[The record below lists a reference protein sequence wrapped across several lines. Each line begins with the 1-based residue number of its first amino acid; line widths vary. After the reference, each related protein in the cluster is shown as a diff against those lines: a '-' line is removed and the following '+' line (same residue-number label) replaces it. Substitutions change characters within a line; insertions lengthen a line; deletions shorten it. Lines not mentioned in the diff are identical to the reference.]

1 MMCSKYMRYGEEID
15 EYLQNRPHP
24 LIRHCL
30 LKKNLGENLDLTGI
44 CVTGTGKLSII
55 YYKDGQWGL
64 YNVDFGSDETMPSC
78 SCPDWEMSA
87 HPCKHF
93 FAIFKKYASWDW
105 NPLSKLYKNSPYLT
119 LDENVTDSTEF
130 EAQPVNKNENDE
142 IAHRENETITQTS
155 YTVTLEELP
164 SKKMKVKNRVNGDTC
179 RSLLNDVKSLSFLNE
194 NDQEKLN
201 RVFSVLQNLKEEIEC
216 DLPKE
221 KSIPLMPKKL
231 PNSSSVRRSKKQLGQ
246 TPLPKRK
253 TSKLKRVGKARE
265 RFIGSTDLKIT
276 EEKKCVENENAIVEH
291 LVDENVNYDSV
302 SSFNVDIT
310 VSITNSRKISPRKPQ
325 E

>member
-1 MMCSKYMRYGEEID
+1 MRYGEEID

-44 CVTGTGKLSII
+44 RVTATGKFSVV
-55 YYKDGQWGL
+55 YYKDGQRRH

-78 SCPDWEMSA
+78 SCPDWKMSA
-87 HPCKHF
+87 YPCKHF

-105 NPLSKLYKNSPYLT
+105 NSLSKLYKNSPYLT

-142 IAHRENETITQTS
+142 IAHRENETITKTS
-155 YTVTLEELP
+155 DTVTLEELL
-164 SKKMKVKNRVNGDTC
+164 SKKIEVKNRVNGDPS
-179 RSLLNDVKSLSFLNE
+179 RRLLNNVKSLSFLIE

-201 RVFSVLQNLKEEIEC
+201 RVFSVLKDRKEEIEC

-221 KSIPLMPKKL
+221 KGIPLMPKRL
-231 PNSSSVRRSKKQLGQ
+231 PSSSSTRRLKKQLGQ
-246 TPLPKRK
+246 IPLPKRK
-253 TSKLKRVGKARE
+253 TS
-265 RFIGSTDLKIT
+265 
-276 EEKKCVENENAIVEH
+276 
-291 LVDENVNYDSV
+291 
-302 SSFNVDIT
+302 
-310 VSITNSRKISPRKPQ
+310 
-325 E
+325 